1 MATKKN
7 KSQKPA
13 RTGNRSAR
21 KEPKRR
27 KGRDYQV
34 FVSRSFSNQVDPKTA
49 LMAAG
54 LAHYQR
60 IRQTG

>member
-1 MATKKN
+1 MAAEKN
-7 KSQKPA
+7 TSRK
-13 RTGNRSAR
+13 RNRNRSAK
-21 KEPKRR
+21 KEPVRR

-34 FVSRSFSNQVDPKTA
+34 FVTRSFTNQVDSKSA

-54 LAHYQR
+54 LAHYKK

>member
-1 MATKKN
+1 MAAEQKTTRTRNRKRSTKK
-7 KSQKPA
+7 
-13 RTGNRSAR
+13 
-21 KEPKRR
+21 EPVRR

-34 FVSRSFSNQVDPKTA
+34 FVTRSFSNQVDPKAA

-54 LAHYQR
+54 LAHYKK